1 MIDIGAVEADWRD
14 CYRKLL
20 KAGGLAVVSADPQ
33 VVTNDNAVLIRDG
46 TLSATWANARAP
58 KSVQLV
64 GTTQVTG
71 NGTLTVSVDGETIRT
86 LTAADGAVSL
96 GLRTALPLTSWVFEY
111 VPGENDTGG
120 ALLSDFSRQIGM
132 TMNFR

>member
-1 MIDIGAVEADWRD
+1 MSNTI
-14 CYRKLL
+14 YR
-20 KAGGLAVVSADPQ
+20 GRTVSICSPF
-33 VVTNDNAVLIRDG
+33 
-46 TLSATWANARAP
+46 
-58 KSVQLV
+58 K
-64 GTTQVTG
+64 TTQVTG

-86 LTAADGAVSL
+86 LTATDGAVAL
-96 GLRTALPLTSWVFEY
+96 RLRTAAATTGWAFEY